1 MNWKRT
7 KTLFILVF
15 LLVNVCLIFV
25 YQDKVNKSKI
35 SDAEH
40 DNAVNFER
48 ENIKLPKSIPDVSHV
63 KMQLVT
69 ARSKDFKEEAEDNN
83 KAKVSN
89 HGHTLSKEMDERVD
103 VKVDPISHLKPYIDD
118 KIYKGNEYQYHET
131 NDGQIKYEQTY
142 RGFPIM
148 NNNRA
153 ELTFKVKDDST
164 KSYEQST
171 MEDILPSKETN
182 NEPKKVIRA
191 REALEAL
198 YYNQYLK
205 HGEEV
210 ESIRLGYYTVV
221 KETNIQVL
229 QANWEIK
236 VKDKNG
242 VHTYYVEA
250 VSSNPQIIEQ

>member
-1 MNWKRT
+1 
-7 KTLFILVF
+7 
-15 LLVNVCLIFV
+15 
-25 YQDKVNKSKI
+25 
-35 SDAEH
+35 
-40 DNAVNFER
+40 
-48 ENIKLPKSIPDVSHV
+48 
-63 KMQLVT
+63 
-69 ARSKDFKEEAEDNN
+69 
-83 KAKVSN
+83 
-89 HGHTLSKEMDERVD
+89 
-103 VKVDPISHLKPYIDD
+103 
-118 KIYKGNEYQYHET
+118 
-131 NDGQIKYEQTY
+131 
-142 RGFPIM
+142 M

-153 ELTFKVKDDST
+153 ELTFEVKGDST

-171 MEDILPSKETN
+171 MEDILPSKGTN